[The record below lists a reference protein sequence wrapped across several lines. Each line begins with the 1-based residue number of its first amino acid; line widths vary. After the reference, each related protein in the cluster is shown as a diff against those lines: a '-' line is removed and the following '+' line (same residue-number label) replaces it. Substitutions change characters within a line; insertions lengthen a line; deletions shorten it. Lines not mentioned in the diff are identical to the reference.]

1 MLAFSL
7 EDESELSLPIGTD
20 LSSNFSNEHSEGS
33 CGCHMTKLVI
43 TDDKDD
49 DSNTLNAKLSFKM
62 VFNGLQRIG

>member
-7 EDESELSLPIGTD
+7 EDESELSLPVGTD
-20 LSSNFSNEHSEGS
+20 LNSNFSNEQSEGS

-43 TDDKDD
+43 ADDKDD

-62 VFNGLQRIG
+62 VFNGLQRIV